1 MRVPL
6 LDLKAQ
12 YATIRDE
19 VRNVM
24 DRICEDQRFILGP
37 RLETFESHVAE
48 YCGTA
53 HAIGVSSGSDA
64 LLASLMALDVQPG
77 DGVITTPYSF
87 FATVGSIVR
96 LGAIPLFVDIDPV
109 TYNLDVDGVRAVLD
123 GNLPMAGAVKPKYLM
138 PVHLFGQV
146 ADMDPLLEIASQHDL
161 RVIEDAAQAIGAQYP
176 SAGGARRAG
185 SMGDT
190 GCFSFFPSKN
200 LGGFGDGGI
209 VTAQDPELGER
220 IRCLRH
226 HGAGAQYQHKL
237 LGGNFRLD
245 AMQAG
250 VLDVKLKYL
259 PAWHAARRENAAY
272 YNAQFAGTSVQAPT
286 AVYEESGVTDYHIY
300 NQYVVRVPGR
310 DRVLHGLRDA
320 NIGCSVYYPLPL
332 HLQECFKMF
341 GYKEGDFPESE
352 RAARETL
359 ALPVYPELTG
369 EMQEYVAKTLT
380 SLTQ

>member
-19 VRNVM
+19 VWTVM
-24 DRICEDQRFILGP
+24 DQICEDQQFILGP
-37 RLETFESHVAE
+37 RLEAFESHVAE
-48 YCGTA
+48 YCGAA
-53 HAIGVSSGSDA
+53 HAIGVSSGTDA
-64 LLASLMALDVQPG
+64 LLASLMALGVQPG

-96 LGAIPLFVDIDPV
+96 LGAIPVFVDIDPV
-109 TYNLDVDGVRAVLD
+109 TFNLDVDGVRACLEGDVSA
-123 GNLPMAGAVKPKYLM
+123 PSAAKPKYLM

-176 SAGGARRAG
+176 SAGGTRRAG
-185 SMGDT
+185 SMGDA

-245 AMQAG
+245 SMQAG

-259 PAWHAARRENAAY
+259 PAWHAGRRENAAY
-272 YNAQFAGTSVQAPT
+272 YNAQFAGTCVHAPA
-286 AVYEESGVTDYHIY
+286 AVYEKSGVTDYHIY
-300 NQYVVRVPGR
+300 NQYVVRVADR

-320 NIGCSVYYPLPL
+320 GIGCSVYYPLPL
-332 HLQECFKMF
+332 HLQECFKTF

-352 RAARETL
+352 RASRETL

-369 EMQEYVAKTLT
+369 EMQEYVTNKLI
-380 SLTQ
+380 SLAQ